1 MLNRTTMKHYSRWPF
16 LLRDC
21 LHGDLKL
28 QVDEVT
34 RSGGVNNPRL
44 HSINL
49 VTPVFRCALSD
60 WSLARKQKQKK
71 IIIKNKQTNKKRAE
85 ELFLRLMFFCSRLL
99 HLLQPFG
106 PVAVYF
112 HF

>member
-71 IIIKNKQTNKKRAE
+71 
-85 ELFLRLMFFCSRLL
+85 
-99 HLLQPFG
+99 
-106 PVAVYF
+106 
-112 HF
+112 